1 MIYKNFETNKID
13 FNKSKIILFYGKNDG
28 LKNETIK
35 NLVKDEYNKIQYDEK
50 DILENT
56 NQFLDKI
63 LNKSLFD
70 TKEAIIVKRASDK
83 ILNLVKEII
92 SKDIKDLIIIIN
104 ADNLEKKSKLRS
116 FFEKSKKEACVAFYP
131 DNDQTLLKMASNFL
145 KRKNIAISY
154 SDINVL
160 VNKSRGDRE
169 SLAKELDKIESYAMG
184 GNKLSSEKILKLS
197 NLFEDYDI
205 SELIDNCLAKNK
217 NKIIKILSENNFS
230 SEDSVN
236 IIKIFLYKSK
246 KILSLINQYE
256 NNSNI
261 DLTISSAKPPIFW
274 KDKEITKQQIYKWK
288 SKDIK
293 KLIYKLCEIEFL
305 VKKDTKNALNLIN
318 EMAKQLGKKPLNMEF
333 FKPVMEEFL
342 GAWMSTT
349 IAHELRHASNLYFN
363 VPIDKEG
370 MFNNGSLMSYNIH
383 AGMDSEGRG
392 KKTGARDYDEEEARV
407 AEAFRTNKVDGYV
420 HSRIAEMVNRLEA
433 TYGFGTQEQ
442 LEVSGKMVEVWN
454 DCIKETKAWFENHD
468 HTDVDVPKLPNTE
481 WPQDKEETAGQ
492 VSFGT
497 INIKET
503 RLRDKGEITMNKTHY
518 P

>member
-13 FNKSKIILFYGKNDG
+13 FNKNKIILFYGKNDG

-92 SKDIKDLIIIIN
+92 SKDINDLIMIIN

-305 VKKDTKNALNLIN
+305 VKKDTKNALNLITDFILDQSSDKIN
-318 EMAKQLGKKPLNMEF
+318 
-333 FKPVMEEFL
+333 
-342 GAWMSTT
+342 
-349 IAHELRHASNLYFN
+349 NL
-363 VPIDKEG
+363 V
-370 MFNNGSLMSYNIH
+370 
-383 AGMDSEGRG
+383 
-392 KKTGARDYDEEEARV
+392 
-407 AEAFRTNKVDGYV
+407 
-420 HSRIAEMVNRLEA
+420 
-433 TYGFGTQEQ
+433 
-442 LEVSGKMVEVWN
+442 
-454 DCIKETKAWFENHD
+454 
-468 HTDVDVPKLPNTE
+468 
-481 WPQDKEETAGQ
+481 
-492 VSFGT
+492 
-497 INIKET
+497 
-503 RLRDKGEITMNKTHY
+503 
-518 P
+518 